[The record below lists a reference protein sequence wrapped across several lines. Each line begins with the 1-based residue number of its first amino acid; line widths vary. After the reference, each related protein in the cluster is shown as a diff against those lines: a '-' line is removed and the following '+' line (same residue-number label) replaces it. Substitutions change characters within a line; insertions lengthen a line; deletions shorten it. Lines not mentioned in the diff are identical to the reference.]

1 MSKKY
6 EDYGYI
12 LDYLPQGH
20 HDQRQPAQFQEP
32 IVQLVGEE
40 YFTLL
45 EAVPHE
51 ETDLPPQTRV
61 YIGRKGREKIERIKR
76 RINYDELTSAAKS
89 ELSVVIEKIIEKS
102 EEKFLRFFNEAS
114 PITSRYHQFE
124 LIPGIGK
131 KLMWSIIEE
140 REKKDF
146 ESFED
151 LQNRVKSLPDPTEI
165 LAKRIE
171 KELKGEDKYSL
182 FVRRPKD
189 SGGSKSSSG
198 HRRRR

>member
-12 LDYLPQGH
+12 LDFLPQGH
-20 HDQRQPAQFQEP
+20 PEEQKPAQYQEP
-32 IVQLVGEE
+32 IAQLLGKE

-45 EAVPHE
+45 EAVPRE
-51 ETDLPPQTRV
+51 DIELSPQAQV

-76 RINYDELTSAAKS
+76 RIGYDELASAAKS
-89 ELSVVIEKIIEKS
+89 ELPVVIKKIIDNN
-102 EEKFLRFFNEAS
+102 EEKYLRFFNEAS

-131 KLMWSIIEE
+131 KLMWSIIET
-140 REKKDF
+140 RENKKF
-146 ESFED
+146 EDFED
-151 LQNRVKSLPDPTEI
+151 LKNRVKSLPDPKEI

-171 KELKGEDKYSL
+171 EELRGEDKYSL
-182 FVRRPKD
+182 FVRKPK
-189 SGGSKSSSG
+189 SQEEQESS
-198 HRRRR
+198 RRRGR